1 MDDDSKSSDSKSNN
15 NNNNRVRIKPMALMT
30 GTMTSN
36 LAKQNIREISCVG
49 VPFFKAPG
57 NLKTNWKNRDWINL
71 RLF

>member
-1 MDDDSKSSDSKSNN
+1 
-15 NNNNRVRIKPMALMT
+15 MT